1 MKMFANG
8 NYGRFA
14 MNSDTFTGFA
24 LRVWRS
30 WFLPVS
36 FAVVIHHVFSNR
48 SPSACDKSQRICSGV
63 MLPKV
68 TAEIVP
74 T

>member
-1 MKMFANG
+1 MKMFASG

-14 MNSDTFTGFA
+14 MKSDTFTGFD

-36 FAVVIHHVFSNR
+36 LAVVSHQVFSRR

-63 MLPKV
+63 ILPKV